1 MRRRASVFR
10 LVPMAANGW
19 IVVERRPDG
28 RIVRRSREV
37 TGLIADAIA
46 ASLRA
51 QGRDALAV
59 RFTTP
64 DLAGDQGRR

>member
-1 MRRRASVFR
+1 
-10 LVPMAANGW
+10 MAGNGW

-28 RIVRRSREV
+28 RVVRRSREV
-37 TGLIADAIA
+37 TGLVADTIA

-51 QGRDALAV
+51 QGRDALAM

-64 DLAGDQGRR
+64 DFERDQRQT